1 MKKKLDDYTLLSLCL
16 AGKTQSQIAE
26 EYGLT
31 LSQVCRRINAPKF
44 QEQLSQHRKAIL
56 DSVLSTLTHA
66 SSEAVQTLVDLLHH
80 DNGYLR
86 FSAASRILS
95 LVQDLCIQNDMLRE
109 IEAIKKSQNI
119 ANQDRGG
126 MDREL

>member
-1 MKKKLDDYTLLSLCL
+1 MQKKLDDYTLLTLCL
-16 AGKTQSQIAE
+16 EGRTQSSIAE

-44 QEQLSQHRKAIL
+44 QEKLSAHRKSVL

-66 SSEAVQTLVDLLHH
+66 SSEAVQTLVDLLQSE
-80 DNGYLR
+80 NGYLR

-95 LVQDLCIQNDMLRE
+95 LVQDLCIQNDMLKE
-109 IEAIKKSQNI
+109 IEAIKKSQNF
-119 ANQDRGG
+119 ANQDGG
-126 MDREL
+126 